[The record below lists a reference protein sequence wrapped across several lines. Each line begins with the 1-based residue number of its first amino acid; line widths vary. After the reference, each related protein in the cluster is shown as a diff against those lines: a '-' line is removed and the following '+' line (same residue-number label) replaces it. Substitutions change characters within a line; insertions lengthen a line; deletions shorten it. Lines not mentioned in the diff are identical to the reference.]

1 MLGGAVL
8 RRGGEGRPRSIPDLP
23 NVRRIPAWGSPL
35 GKFVGFFLDESWSNV
50 LGVGTLFASLVLRKI
65 APCVWFFTIGT
76 LDHMKQTRPLPAEGL
91 TRMLET
97 TECRGEL

>member
-1 MLGGAVL
+1 MTLAGELPVLGGAVL

-50 LGVGTLFASLVLRKI
+50 LRGWHAVCVVVFGKPASG
-65 APCVWFFTIGT
+65 AWFSLSGHEAT
-76 LDHMKQTRPLPAEGL
+76 
-91 TRMLET
+91 
-97 TECRGEL
+97 

>member
-35 GKFVGFFLDESWSNV
+35 GKIVGFFLDETLANV
-50 LGVGTLFASLVLRKI
+50 LGGWHAVCVIILREKALV
-65 APCVWFFTIGT
+65 
-76 LDHMKQTRPLPAEGL
+76 RPLL
-91 TRMLET
+91 S
-97 TECRGEL
+97 